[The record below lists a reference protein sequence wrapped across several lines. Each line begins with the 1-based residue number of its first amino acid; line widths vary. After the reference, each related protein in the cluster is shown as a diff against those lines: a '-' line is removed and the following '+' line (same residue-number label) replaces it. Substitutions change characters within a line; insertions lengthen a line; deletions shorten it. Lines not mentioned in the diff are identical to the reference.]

1 MPKPE
6 QNLRGNPGSL
16 RVRYGLTLLVFL
28 AVAGFLLWEEHQ
40 AHILGSLPLLLLL
53 GACVGMHFFMHGGHG
68 REHEDSS
75 DTSDPRT
82 KDDTR

>member
-1 MPKPE
+1 MSKPE
-6 QNLRGNPGSL
+6 QDRSGNPGFL
-16 RVRYGLTLLVFL
+16 RFRYGLTLLAFL
-28 AVAGFLLWEEHQ
+28 AVAGFLLWEEHE

-68 REHEDSS
+68 REHGDASE
-75 DTSDPRT
+75 TSDPRT